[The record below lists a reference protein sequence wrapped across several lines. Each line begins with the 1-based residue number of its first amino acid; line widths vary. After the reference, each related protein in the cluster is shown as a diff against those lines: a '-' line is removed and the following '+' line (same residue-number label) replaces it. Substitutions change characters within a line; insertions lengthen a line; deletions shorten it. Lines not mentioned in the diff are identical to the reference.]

1 MIYSFLPNFIQ
12 SLTGMNIRNNSFIS
26 SSKRNFIFNI
36 WDNRFRL
43 MFIDNKTV
51 ILIIFVWNHSSNH
64 NWSRSLNAFNSFNSF
79 SFLLIYLKI
88 RITFRTAISGFINS
102 VAMCSTLVI
111 FPDLTLLVHYYGL
124 LNIQF
129 WRLYNYKNLKFY
141 QSPSHSGPWWEPG
154 THLLLWSHHPYNY
167 NITTNCYILTNI
179 TIGYS
184 RAYLIFKRFMIDTF
198 SMTIMKRN
206 ILGLTIYS

>member
-1 MIYSFLPNFIQ
+1 
-12 SLTGMNIRNNSFIS
+12 MNIRYYCFMS
-26 SSKRNFIFNI
+26 SVQRNFILDI
-36 WDNRFRL
+36 WNNWFRL
-43 MFIDNKTV
+43 MFINNETI
-51 ILIIFVWNHSSNH
+51 ILSIFVRNHSSN
-64 NWSRSLNAFNSFNSF
+64 NNRTWSFNSWNSFNSF

-184 RAYLIFKRFMIDTF
+184 SAYLIFKRFMIDTF